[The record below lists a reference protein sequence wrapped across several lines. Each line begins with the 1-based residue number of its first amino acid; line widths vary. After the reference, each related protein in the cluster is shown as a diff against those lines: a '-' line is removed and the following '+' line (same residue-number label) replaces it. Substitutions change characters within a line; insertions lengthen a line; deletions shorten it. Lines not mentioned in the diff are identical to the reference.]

1 MDFQYDDPFHY
12 SRPCQLFRVHKM
24 VEAVIRSVDKRTA
37 CTLEAALNNMT
48 VPLHEPK
55 TSLNIYSTWGPLCN
69 GCYVLFR
76 GARKEKISGMMSR
89 NYVAT
94 KSSATK
100 RHKYI
105 PICWRS
111 WEGTK
116 CWTHQLCVQS
126 RTYVLARV
134 SGETRAWKYSLSE
147 TYGVNI
153 LRTVPTTLLCGVW
166 GTINLHTEFKFS

>member
-48 VPLHEPK
+48 VPLHGPK

-100 RHKYI
+100 RIDWKK
-105 PICWRS
+105 
-111 WEGTK
+111 GTN
-116 CWTHQLCVQS
+116 TSLSAGDRGRVQS
-126 RTYVLARV
+126 AGHINYVYSQGRMYLHVCPVRLEPE
-134 SGETRAWKYSLSE
+134 STRCRRRM
-147 TYGVNI
+147 V
-153 LRTVPTTLLCGVW
+153 
-166 GTINLHTEFKFS
+166 